1 MKNTLNMEI
10 KGHLQIVKIKK
21 GKNEIVY
28 DDHNAL
34 VTNYK
39 NIIRHCIAGDA
50 THFLDKIRV
59 LKASAQLA
67 NTSISQVEYI
77 ALTDNEVKLVATFD
91 EASFND
97 TFDEIYLYSDAGG
110 DFSHVTGLSISKD
123 DQTQLTVSWTLK
135 IINQP

>member
-1 MKNTLNMEI
+1 MNSTLRMEV
-10 KGHLQIVKIKK
+10 KGHLKIVRIKNGIK
-21 GKNEIVY
+21 ETVY

-34 VTNYK
+34 LTNYK

-50 THFLDKIRV
+50 THFIDKMRV
-59 LKASAQLA
+59 LKTSTELA
-67 NTSISQVEYI
+67 NTSITQVEYI

-97 TFDEIYLYSDAGG
+97 TFDEIYLYSQAGG
-110 DFSHVTGLSISKD
+110 DFSHVTGLSIAKD
-123 DQTQLTVSWTLK
+123 DQTQLTISWTLK

>member
-1 MKNTLNMEI
+1 MVI
-10 KGHLQIVKIKK
+10 KGHLKITRI
-21 GKNEIVY
+21 KNGNSEVVY

-50 THFLDKIRV
+50 THFLDKMRV
-59 LKASAQLA
+59 LKTGADLA
-67 NTSISQVEYI
+67 NTSITQVEYI

-97 TFDEIYLYSDAGG
+97 TFDEIYLYSVGGG
-110 DFSHVTGLSISKD
+110 DFSKVTGLSIAKD
-123 DQTQLTVSWTLK
+123 DQTQLTISWTLK

>member
-1 MKNTLNMEI
+1 MEI
-10 KGHLQIVKIKK
+10 KGHLQIVKTK
-21 GKNEIVY
+21 GGEKEVVY

-59 LKASAQLA
+59 LKLGADLA
-67 NTSISQVEYI
+67 NTSINQVEYI

-91 EASFND
+91 ETSFND
-97 TFDEIYLYSDAGG
+97 TFDEIYLYSAGGG
-110 DFSHVTGLSISKD
+110 DFSKVTGLSINKD
-123 DQTQLTVSWTLK
+123 NQTQLTISWTLK